1 MKRASERGF
10 PGEVRKRDLA
20 QWLLFR
26 WLVIDPINLEYA
38 VVNQQRLETVGS

>member
-1 MKRASERGF
+1 MKRASEKGF
-10 PGEVRKRDLA
+10 PGEVEEGDLA

-38 VVNQQRLETVGS
+38 VVNQQRLEMVGS